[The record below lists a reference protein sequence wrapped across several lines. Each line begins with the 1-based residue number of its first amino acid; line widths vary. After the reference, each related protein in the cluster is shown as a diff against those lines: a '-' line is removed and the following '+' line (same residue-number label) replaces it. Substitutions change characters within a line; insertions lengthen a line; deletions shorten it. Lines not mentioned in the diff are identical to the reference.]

1 MVLPALISFALLVFP
16 ALTARAAPCCAQTGS
31 VPSLIT
37 GDERI
42 SMGASILNGSVIGD
56 APAAGGGVPVFRDAL
71 STRESRS
78 VLLLNAAALL
88 DGDRLQAGISVPLQW
103 NRIGSG
109 SRDSS
114 RVAAG
119 DVSLTLGH
127 ETLPEW
133 DYSVWKPRGFTFLQ
147 LTLPTG
153 RSILES
159 TDPAAVDVTGLGHV
173 ALSAGFVAL
182 KRWSVWDASSVIRL
196 GRVFGRGFDSGISTR
211 SAWSGAFN
219 LGAGVSFAERFRL
232 GGTIGV
238 DALSALAVS
247 GGGLDSAGAGRLV
260 WTAGANL
267 AWLRG
272 EDDTLILGYADQ
284 TLFGPAYNTTLAR
297 TFSLSFMH
305 RIER

>member
-1 MVLPALISFALLVFP
+1 MLWLVSLILAWTPV
-16 ALTARAAPCCAQTGS
+16 AQAAPCCAQAGGM
-31 VPSLIT
+31 PSLIT

-42 SMGASILNGSVIGD
+42 SVGASLSNGSVIGD
-56 APAAGGGVPVFRDAL
+56 APAAGGGLPVFRDAL

-78 VLLLNAAALL
+78 VLQLNAATLI
-88 DGDRLQAGISVPLQW
+88 DGDRLQSGVSVPLQW
-103 NRIGSG
+103 NRIGTG
-109 SRDSS
+109 SRNSS

-133 DYSVWKPRGFTFLQ
+133 DYSFWKPRGFSFVQ

-159 TDPAAVDVTGLGHV
+159 SDAAAGDVTGLGHV
-173 ALSAGFVAL
+173 AISAGFMAL
-182 KRWSVWDASSVIRL
+182 KRWSLWDASALIRL

-211 SAWSGAFN
+211 SAWSGAFSV
-219 LGAGVSFAERFRL
+219 GGGVSFAERFRF
-232 GGTIGV
+232 GGTLGL
-238 DALSALAVS
+238 DALSAQAVS
-247 GGGLDSAGAGRLV
+247 GGGLDSTGAGRLV

-267 AWLRG
+267 SWLRG
-272 EDDTLILGYADQ
+272 DDDTLILGYADQ
-284 TLFGPAYNTTLAR
+284 TLFGPAYNTSLAR
-297 TFSLSFMH
+297 TFSLSLMH

>member
-1 MVLPALISFALLVFP
+1 MFRFLLALLAVTYSGP
-16 ALTARAAPCCAQTGS
+16 IARAAPCCAQAGG
-31 VPSLIT
+31 VPALIT

-42 SMGASILNGSVIGD
+42 SIGASLSNGSVIGD
-56 APAAGGGVPVFRDAL
+56 APAAGGGLPVFRDAL

-78 VLLLNAAALL
+78 VLLLNAASLI
-88 DGDRLQAGISVPLQW
+88 DGDRLQAGVSVPLQW
-103 NRIGSG
+103 NRIGTG
-109 SRDSS
+109 SRESS

-133 DYSVWKPRGFTFLQ
+133 DYSLWRPRGFTFFQ

-153 RSILES
+153 RSMFES
-159 TDPAAVDVTGLGHV
+159 TVPSASDVTGFGHV

-182 KRWSVWDASSVIRL
+182 KRWSVWDANALVRL
-196 GRVFGRGFDSGISTR
+196 GRVFGRGFDSGVSTR
-211 SAWSGAFN
+211 SAWSGAFS
-219 LGAGVSFAERFRL
+219 LGGGISFAERFRF
-232 GGTIGV
+232 GGTLGV
-238 DALSALAVS
+238 DAVSAQAVS
-247 GGGLDSAGAGRLV
+247 GGGLDSVGAGRLV
-260 WTAGANL
+260 WIAGANL

-272 EDDTLILGYADQ
+272 EDDTLVLGYADQ
-284 TLFGPAYNTTLAR
+284 TLFGPAYNTSLAR

>member
-1 MVLPALISFALLVFP
+1 MVRLVLALIAFSFFDP
-16 ALTARAAPCCAQTGS
+16 IARAAPCCAQAGG

-42 SMGASILNGSVIGD
+42 SVGASFSNGNVIGD
-56 APAAGGGVPVFRDAL
+56 APAAGGGLPVFRDAL

-78 VLLLNAAALL
+78 VLLLNAASLI
-88 DGDRLQAGISVPLQW
+88 DGDRLQAGVSVPLQW
-103 NRIGSG
+103 NRIGTG
-109 SRDSS
+109 SRESN
-114 RVAAG
+114 RVASG

-133 DYSVWKPRGFTFLQ
+133 DYSFWKPRGFTFLQ

-159 TDPAAVDVTGLGHV
+159 TDPSASDVTGLGHV
-173 ALSAGFVAL
+173 ALSAGFIAL
-182 KRWSVWDASSVIRL
+182 KRWSVWDAQALVRL

-211 SAWSGAFN
+211 SAWSGAFSI
-219 LGAGVSFAERFRL
+219 GGGISFAERFRL
-232 GGTIGV
+232 GGTLGMEAV
-238 DALSALAVS
+238 SAQGVS

-260 WTAGANL
+260 WNAGANL

-272 EDDTLILGYADQ
+272 DDDTLILGYSDQ
-284 TLFGPAYNTTLAR
+284 TLFGPAYNTSLAR

>member
-1 MVLPALISFALLVFP
+1 MLWWVSLILAWTPTTS
-16 ALTARAAPCCAQTGS
+16 AAPCCAQAGS

-42 SMGASILNGSVIGD
+42 SIGASLSNGSVIGD
-56 APAAGGGVPVFRDAL
+56 APAAGGGLPVFRDAL

-78 VLLLNAAALL
+78 VLLLNAATLI
-88 DGDRLQAGISVPLQW
+88 DGDRLQAGVSVPLQW
-103 NRIGSG
+103 NRIGTG
-109 SRDSS
+109 SRNSS

-133 DYSVWKPRGFTFLQ
+133 DYSFWKPRGFSFVQ

-159 TDPAAVDVTGLGHV
+159 SEALAGDVTGLGHV
-173 ALSAGFVAL
+173 AISAGFIAL
-182 KRWSVWDASSVIRL
+182 KRWSLWDASALIRL
-196 GRVFGRGFDSGISTR
+196 GRVFGRGFDTGISTR
-211 SAWSGAFN
+211 SAWSGAFSV
-219 LGAGVSFAERFRL
+219 GGGVSFAERFRF
-232 GGTIGV
+232 GGTLGL
-238 DALSALAVS
+238 DALSAQAVS

-267 AWLRG
+267 SWLRG
-272 EDDTLILGYADQ
+272 DDDTLILGYADQ
-284 TLFGPAYNTTLAR
+284 TLFGPAYNASLAR
-297 TFSLSFMH
+297 TFSLSVMH

>member
-1 MVLPALISFALLVFP
+1 MFRFLLALLAVTFSGP
-16 ALTARAAPCCAQTGS
+16 SARAAPCCAQAGS

-42 SMGASILNGSVIGD
+42 SIGASLSNGNVIGD
-56 APAAGGGVPVFRDAL
+56 APAAGGGLPVFRDAL

-78 VLLLNAAALL
+78 VLLLNAASLIE
-88 DGDRLQAGISVPLQW
+88 GDRLQAGVSVPLQW
-103 NRIGSG
+103 NRIGTG
-109 SRDSS
+109 SRESS

-133 DYSVWKPRGFTFLQ
+133 DYSLWKPRGFSFLQ

-159 TDPAAVDVTGLGHV
+159 IDSTASDVTGLGHV

-182 KRWSVWDASSVIRL
+182 KRWSVWDANALVRL

-211 SAWSGAFN
+211 SAWSGAFS
-219 LGAGVSFAERFRL
+219 LGGGFSFAERFRF
-232 GGTIGV
+232 GGTLGV
-238 DALSALAVS
+238 DAVSAQAVS

-260 WTAGANL
+260 WIAGANL
-267 AWLRG
+267 SWLRG
-272 EDDTLILGYADQ
+272 DDDTLVLGYADQ
-284 TLFGPAYNTTLAR
+284 TLLGPAYNTSLAR

>member
-1 MVLPALISFALLVFP
+1 MLWWVSLILAWTP
-16 ALTARAAPCCAQTGS
+16 TASAAPCCAQAGS

-42 SMGASILNGSVIGD
+42 SIGASLSNGSVIGD
-56 APAAGGGVPVFRDAL
+56 APAAGGGLPVFRDAL

-78 VLLLNAAALL
+78 VLLLNAATLI
-88 DGDRLQAGISVPLQW
+88 DGDRLQAGVSVPLQW
-103 NRIGSG
+103 NRIGTG
-109 SRDSS
+109 SRNSS

-133 DYSVWKPRGFTFLQ
+133 DYSFWKPRGFSFVQ

-159 TDPAAVDVTGLGHV
+159 SEALAGDVTGLGHV
-173 ALSAGFVAL
+173 AISAGFIAL
-182 KRWSVWDASSVIRL
+182 KRWSLWDASALIRL
-196 GRVFGRGFDSGISTR
+196 GRVFGREFDTGISTR
-211 SAWSGAFN
+211 SAWSGAFSF
-219 LGAGVSFAERFRL
+219 GGGVSFAERFRF
-232 GGTIGV
+232 GGTLGL
-238 DALSALAVS
+238 DALSAQAVS

-267 AWLRG
+267 SWLRG
-272 EDDTLILGYADQ
+272 DDDTLILGYADQ
-284 TLFGPAYNTTLAR
+284 TLFGPAYNASLAR
-297 TFSLSFMH
+297 TFSLSVMH

>member
-1 MVLPALISFALLVFP
+1 MLWWVSLILAWTPTTS
-16 ALTARAAPCCAQTGS
+16 AAPCCAQAGS

-42 SMGASILNGSVIGD
+42 SIGASLSNGSVIGD
-56 APAAGGGVPVFRDAL
+56 APAAGGGLPVFRDAL

-78 VLLLNAAALL
+78 VLLLNAATLI
-88 DGDRLQAGISVPLQW
+88 DGDRLQAGVSVPLQW
-103 NRIGSG
+103 NRIGTG
-109 SRDSS
+109 SRNSS

-133 DYSVWKPRGFTFLQ
+133 DYSFWKPRGFSFVQ

-159 TDPAAVDVTGLGHV
+159 SEALAGDVTGLGHV
-173 ALSAGFVAL
+173 AISAGFIAL
-182 KRWSVWDASSVIRL
+182 KRWSLWDASALIRL
-196 GRVFGRGFDSGISTR
+196 GRVFGRGFDTGISTR
-211 SAWSGAFN
+211 SAWSGAFSV
-219 LGAGVSFAERFRL
+219 GGGVSFAERFRF
-232 GGTIGV
+232 GGTLGL
-238 DALSALAVS
+238 DALSAQAVS

-267 AWLRG
+267 SWLRG

-284 TLFGPAYNTTLAR
+284 TLFGPAYNASLAR
-297 TFSLSFMH
+297 TFSLSVMH